1 MERNG
6 RLKIA
11 LACGGTGGHI
21 FPGLATAEALK
32 QRGHEVTLWLA
43 GKDIETPA
51 MRRWDGPM
59 VTVRAEGLP
68 SGFSL
73 RAVRTAWKLAC
84 AAVTCTQ
91 LMRHNRPDA
100 LLAMGS
106 YASVGPLCA
115 ALLLRVPMIL
125 HESNVL
131 PGRAISLFARW
142 AAVAGSFEETRFY
155 LHAKE
160 LVVTGMPLRAEL
172 EKAAAASAIRTFDK
186 GGLNILVTG
195 GSRGARMLN
204 EIASRAI
211 CRVHEAGRTIRVIHL
226 TGVADEAAIRR
237 VYEQSGVPHVV
248 QSFAQQMAEVY
259 ADTDFVI
266 CRSGAAT
273 CAELSAFGIPALMVP
288 YPFAA
293 RDHQMVNARALE
305 KIGATDVVPERDLS
319 VEWLADYITGCLDNP
334 ARLTRLSQA
343 IKSRHTRSGAE
354 ALANLVEDVVL
365 KKPLSHG

>member
-1 MERNG
+1 M
-6 RLKIA
+6 KIA

-21 FPGLATAEALK
+21 FPGLATAQMLR

-51 MRRWDGPM
+51 MRQWDGPM
-59 VTVRAEGLP
+59 ITVRAEGLP

-73 RAVRTAWKLAC
+73 RAVRTAWKLAA
-84 AAVTCTQ
+84 AAVTCTRM
-91 LMRHNRPDA
+91 MRHNRPDA

-115 ALLLRVPMIL
+115 ARLLGVPMIL

-131 PGRAISLFARW
+131 PGRAIGLFARW
-142 AAVAGSFEETRFY
+142 ATVAGSFEETRFY
-155 LHAKE
+155 LRAKE
-160 LVVTGMPLRAEL
+160 LIMTGMPLRAEL
-172 EKAAAASAIRTFDK
+172 EEASSIMPVRMFDK
-186 GGLNILVTG
+186 GCLNILVTG

-204 EIASRAI
+204 EIASAAI
-211 CRVHEAGRTIRVIHL
+211 CRVHQAGRNVRVIHL
-226 TGVADEAAIRR
+226 AGVADEPAIRK
-237 VYEQSGVPHVV
+237 VYEQAGVNHVV
-248 QSFAQQMAEVY
+248 RSFVQQMAAVY
-259 ADTDFVI
+259 AETDFAI

-273 CAELSAFGIPALMVP
+273 CAELSAFGIPALLVP

-305 KIGATDVVPERDLS
+305 KIGAADVVPERDLGA
-319 VEWLADYITGCLDNP
+319 EWLADYITGCLDNP

-343 IKSRHTRSGAE
+343 IRSRHTRSGAE

-365 KKPLSHG
+365 KKPLSPG